1 MSETQACV
9 VVVEDEPQI
18 RRFVCD
24 ALGKEG
30 CTSLPAATAPPGR
43 PVPIRPTADRPPR
56 SPVQC
61 STGH

>member
-9 VVVEDEPQI
+9 IVVEDEPQI

-30 CTSLPAATAPPGR
+30 CTSLQAATARASGWTPSLPAG
-43 PVPIRPTADRPPR
+43 PTW
-56 SPVQC
+56 
-61 STGH
+61 